1 VPQIPEPPVILWFRQ
16 DLRLN
21 DNPALAAAVASGR
34 AVLPL
39 FILDDAMPGAR
50 PLGGAARWWLG
61 RSLGALGQAIA
72 DHGGRLVLRRGAAQP
87 TLDAMIAETGAD
99 VIFWNRCYEPHA
111 IIRDRAIEAWLVER
125 SIAAESRNAALLA
138 EPWTMRA
145 KSGQPYKV
153 FTPFWRA
160 LSGETQP
167 LRPDPA
173 PAPLRFSGGGL
184 ASDALDDWKL
194 APHDPDWAAGF
205 AKHWEP
211 GEAGAGRRLAAFL
224 ARSLTGYATM
234 RDRPD
239 LAGTARL
246 SPHLHWGE
254 IGPRQ
259 VWHAVRAEAAA
270 RGAELDA
277 DAFLRE
283 LGWREFSHHLLY
295 HWPEIAT
302 RPWRTAFD
310 RFPWR
315 RDPAG
320 LRTWQRGL
328 TGYPIVDAGMR
339 ELWQTGWMHNRARM
353 IVASFL
359 TKHLLLD
366 WRAGEAW
373 FWDTLVD
380 ADLAQNAVN
389 WQWVA
394 GSGPDAAPYFRV
406 FNPVLQGEKFDP
418 KGAYV
423 RRWLPELA
431 RLPTEHLHRPWEA
444 SAAVLAAAGV
454 RLGCDYPAPILDH
467 GAARKRALAAF
478 RNLKSGSN

>member
-1 VPQIPEPPVILWFRQ
+1 VPPIPALPVIVWFRQ
-16 DLRLN
+16 DLRLV
-21 DNPALAAAVASGR
+21 DNPALAAAVQSGR

-39 FILDDAMPGAR
+39 FILDETTPGMR

-61 RSLGALGQAIA
+61 RSLGALDSAIA
-72 DHGGRLVLRRGAAQP
+72 KRGGRLVLRRGAAQS
-87 TLDAMIAETGAD
+87 TLEAIIAETGAD
-99 VIFWNRCYEPHA
+99 AVFWNRSYEPYVIARDKA
-111 IIRDRAIEAWLVER
+111 IKATLAERDIEV
-125 SIAAESRNAALLA
+125 ESRNAALLA
-138 EPWTMRA
+138 EPWTMRT
-145 KSGQPYKV
+145 KTGQPYKL

-167 LRPDPA
+167 PRPDPA
-173 PAPLRFSGGGL
+173 PAPLRFVNGGL
-184 ASDALDDWKL
+184 ASDALADWKL
-194 APHDPDWAAGF
+194 APGNPDWAAGF
-205 AKHWEP
+205 AEHWEP
-211 GEAGAGRRLAAFL
+211 GEAGAERQLDAFL
-224 ARSLTGYATM
+224 AGGLAGYANE
-234 RDRPD
+234 RNRPD
-239 LAGTARL
+239 LVGTARL

-259 VWHAVRAEAAA
+259 VWHAVQAAGSA
-270 RGAELDA
+270 RGAEPGA

-302 RPWRTAFD
+302 RPWRAGFG

-315 RDPAG
+315 RDAAG
-320 LRTWQRGL
+320 LRAWQRGQ

-339 ELWQTGWMHNRARM
+339 ELWQTGWMHNRVRM
-353 IVASFL
+353 ITASFL
-359 TKHLLLD
+359 TKDLLLD

-380 ADLAQNAVN
+380 ADLAQNTAN
-389 WQWVA
+389 WQWIA
-394 GSGPDAAPYFRV
+394 GSGADAAPYFRV
-406 FNPVLQGEKFDP
+406 FNPVLQGERFDP

-444 SAAVLAAAGV
+444 PAAALAAAGV

-467 GAARKRALAAF
+467 GAARERALAAF
-478 RNLKSGSN
+478 RNRKSGSN